1 MVDAFGLTLLLLPVA
16 AASGWL
22 AARRSRPAV
31 RASGGRAVSTDY
43 LKGLNY
49 LVNEDADKAIE
60 VFVRLLEVDNETVET
75 HLALGNLFRRRG
87 EVDRALRIHQNLVA
101 RPNLEVVHRDQARFE
116 LAKDYLRAGVLD
128 RAENLFLDLVS
139 QGVFPAAC
147 LRHLITIFEKERDW
161 NRAIEM
167 TRRLESASGRS
178 LAPAI
183 AHYHC
188 ELANGLLQGDDWR
201 SARKMIKCALTE
213 DRKCVRASLLRGR
226 LLEGRGRLRAA
237 VKAYS
242 RVLRQNAEFLT
253 EALPPL
259 ERCFRKLDALEDWR
273 AFLVQAGQHYPG
285 AVPHVAMAR
294 LLNEQGDAEAG
305 ITYLSEYLQ
314 HQPSWLG
321 FYHLLDLAWSQSQAG
336 LSGPLDSLREALH
349 HMVDTAGRYQ
359 CTQCGFSGRQLHWQ
373 CPGCHHWNSVRPL
386 KDIASPA
393 P

>member
-22 AARRSRPAV
+22 AARRSHGA
-31 RASGGRAVSTDY
+31 RADGARAVSTDY
-43 LKGLNY
+43 LKGLNH
-49 LVNEDADKAIE
+49 LVNDDADKAIE

-101 RPNLEVVHRDQARFE
+101 RPNLKAEHRDQARFE

-128 RAENLFLDLVS
+128 RAEALFLDLVS
-139 QGVFPAAC
+139 QGVFPASC

-161 NRAIEM
+161 QRAIEM
-167 TRRLESASGRS
+167 TRRLQAASGEN

-188 ELANGLLQGDDWR
+188 ELAQAALEAEDWR
-201 SARKMIKCALTE
+201 TARHMIKSALAE

-226 LLEGRGRLRAA
+226 LLEGRGRVRAA
-237 VKAYS
+237 VKAYG
-242 RVLRQNAEFLT
+242 RVLRQNPEFLT
-253 EALPPL
+253 EAMGPL
-259 ERCFRKLDALEDWR
+259 ERCYRRLDALDEWR
-273 AFLVQAGQHYPG
+273 AFLNRAGQRYSG
-285 AVPHVAMAR
+285 AAPQVAIAR
-294 LLNEQGDAEAG
+294 LLSEGGDTEAG
-305 ITYLSEYLQ
+305 VAYLSEYLQ

-321 FYHLLDLAWSQSQAG
+321 FYHLLDLTWSQSDTG
-336 LSGPLDSLREALH
+336 LAGPLDSLRETLRQ
-349 HMVDTAGRYQ
+349 MVETAPRYH
-359 CTQCGFSGRQLHWQ
+359 CSHCGFGGRQLHWQ
-373 CPGCHHWNSVRPL
+373 CPGCHGWNSMRPL
-386 KDIASPA
+386 TDIASPT

>member
-1 MVDAFGLTLLLLPVA
+1 MFDAVGLTLLLLPVA
-16 AASGWL
+16 AASGWF
-22 AARRSRPAV
+22 AARRARTAGV
-31 RASGGRAVSTDY
+31 DGGGRAVSTDY

-101 RPNLEVVHRDQARFE
+101 RPNLKAEHRDQARFE

-161 NRAIEM
+161 DRAIEM
-167 TRRLESASGRS
+167 TRRLESASGQS
-178 LAPAI
+178 LATAI
-183 AHYHC
+183 AHYYC
-188 ELANGLLQGDDWR
+188 EIAQGCVQNEDWR
-201 SARKMIKCALTE
+201 GARRMIKNALAE
-213 DRKCVRASLLRGR
+213 DRSCVRASLLRGR
-226 LLEGRGRLRAA
+226 LLESRDRLRAA
-237 VKAYS
+237 VKAYG
-242 RVLRQNAEFLT
+242 RVLRQNPEFLT
-253 EALPPL
+253 EAMPAL
-259 ERCFRKLDALEDWR
+259 ERCFRRMHAWEEWR
-273 AFLVQAGQHYPG
+273 AFLVKAGQHYAG
-285 AVPHVAMAR
+285 AAPHVAMAR
-294 LLNEQGDAEAG
+294 LLSERGDADAG
-305 ITYLSEYLQ
+305 IAYLSDYLQ

-321 FYHLLDLAWSQSQAG
+321 FYHLLDLAWSQSQTG
-336 LSGPLDSLREALH
+336 LSRPLDSLREALR

-359 CTQCGFSGRQLHWQ
+359 CTRCGFSGRQLHWQ